1 MTGNDDMKSE
11 TTVVWQWLRI
21 NVPTLLAI
29 GGLVWYTADN
39 NARTIARINAIEV
52 SRIDRSKEADHKFA
66 ALNTSVSLLAQ
77 KVDPLGNVTYRVGVV
92 EGQVTET
99 NKRLDR
105 LAETIV
111 NSLDLIRRDVNGLS
125 TRIEVLSNKVD
136 GIIPQRRT
144 GLETQTPPELV
155 R

>member
-1 MTGNDDMKSE
+1 MKSD
-11 TTVVWQWLRI
+11 TTLTWNWLRM

-29 GGLVWYTADN
+29 GGLVWYTAQND
-39 NARTIARINAIEV
+39 AKQEQRISTIEQ
-52 SRIDRSKEADHKFA
+52 SRVERAKEADLKFSGINA
-66 ALNTSVSLLAQ
+66 SIASLSQ

-92 EGQVTET
+92 EGQIGET

-125 TRIEVLSNKVD
+125 TRVEVLSQKID
-136 GIIPQRRT
+136 TITPTEPQRQSSLNADT
-144 GLETQTPPELV
+144 N
-155 R
+155 

>member
-1 MTGNDDMKSE
+1 MKSD
-11 TTVVWQWLRI
+11 TTLTWNWLRM

-29 GGLVWYTADN
+29 GGLVWYTAQND
-39 NARTIARINAIEV
+39 AKQEQRISTIEQ
-52 SRIDRSKEADHKFA
+52 SRVERAKEADLKFSGINA
-66 ALNTSVSLLAQ
+66 SIASLSQ

-92 EGQVTET
+92 EGQIGET

-125 TRIEVLSNKVD
+125 TRVEVLSQKID
-136 GIIPQRRT
+136 TITPATPTRQT
-144 GLETQTPPELV
+144 MLEQD
-155 R
+155 

>member
-1 MTGNDDMKSE
+1 MKSD
-11 TTVVWQWLRI
+11 TTLTWNWLRM

-29 GGLVWYTADN
+29 GGLVWYTAQND
-39 NARTIARINAIEV
+39 ARQEQRISAIEQ
-52 SRIDRSKEADHKFA
+52 SRIDRAREADLKFSGINA
-66 ALNTSVSLLAQ
+66 SIASLSQ

-92 EGQVTET
+92 EGQIGET

-125 TRIEVLSNKVD
+125 TRVEVLSQKID
-136 GIIPQRRT
+136 TITPESQRQSSLGAST
-144 GLETQTPPELV
+144 VLASD
-155 R
+155 